1 MILPQNWH
9 NNDLLKIAS
18 RKTPMYQHE
27 LARSGKH
34 LFFVRGLYIYTI
46 IAIGTLIAWRSGV
59 VPGNGYFWAAFAVA
73 AAGAIVRVITSGFA
87 ALGTSGR
94 AKVAAEAA
102 ELNTTGPYSLVRNPL
117 YVGRILNFTGLA
129 LLSGS
134 WVYGA
139 IVFLLAVLV
148 YERVSVYEEEYLRD
162 KFGEAHAAWAKSVPA
177 LLPRLTGW
185 VTPKYPFWWK
195 RMIWREQNKLFL
207 LATAVFLYALAR
219 TGFDFAALYAA
230 NTALVQAYGMLVV
243 VRFIIG
249 GLKMSGFF
257 KELS

>member
-1 MILPQNWH
+1 
-9 NNDLLKIAS
+9 
-18 RKTPMYQHE
+18 MYQDE
-27 LARSGKH
+27 LARSGKT

-46 IAIGTLIAWRSGV
+46 IAIGTLIVWTSKIQGPFADVQANCIW
-59 VPGNGYFWAAFAVA
+59 FWLSFGVA
-73 AAGAIVRVITSGFA
+73 ASGAMVRVITSGFA

-129 LLSGS
+129 MLTGS

-148 YERVSVYEEEYLRD
+148 YERISAYEEEYLRS
-162 KFGEAHAAWAKSVPA
+162 KFGDAHRRWAKDVPA
-177 LLPRLTGW
+177 LLPRLRGW
-185 VTPKYPFWWK
+185 VKPKYPFWWR
-195 RMIWREQNKLFL
+195 RMLWREQNKLFL
-207 LATAVFLYALAR
+207 LALTIFAYHMARLDFDLGAVPADHMPWIYAFGALTAIR
-219 TGFDFAALYAA
+219 FA
-230 NTALVQAYGMLVV
+230 
-243 VRFIIG
+243 IG

-257 KELS
+257 RDLS

>member
-1 MILPQNWH
+1 
-9 NNDLLKIAS
+9 
-18 RKTPMYQHE
+18 MYQHE
-27 LARSGKH
+27 MARSGKK
-34 LFFVRGLYIYTI
+34 LFFIRGTYIYAI
-46 IAIGTLIAWRSGV
+46 IAIATLIAWCTRDAG
-59 VPGNGYFWAAFAVA
+59 PFADAATDCAWFWASLGVA
-73 AAGAIVRVITSGFA
+73 SAGAIVRVFTSGWA

-129 LLSGS
+129 MLSGS
-134 WVYGA
+134 WVFGA
-139 IVFLLAVLV
+139 LVFLLAVLV
-148 YERVSVYEEEYLRD
+148 YERISVYEEDYLRD
-162 KFGEAHAAWAKSVPA
+162 KFGAAHAEWAKNVPA

-185 VTPKYPFWWK
+185 VKPKYPFWWK

-207 LATAVFLYALAR
+207 LATCVFLTWFAR
-219 TGFDFAALYAA
+219 HGFSLAALDNSQINWVYAYA
-230 NTALVQAYGMLVV
+230 GLVV
-243 VRFIIG
+243 VRFFIG

>member
-1 MILPQNWH
+1 
-9 NNDLLKIAS
+9 
-18 RKTPMYQHE
+18 MYQQE
-27 LARSGKH
+27 MAQSGKR

-46 IAIGTLIAWRSGV
+46 IAIGTLIAWKSGV
-59 VPGNGYFWAAFAVA
+59 VPSAAFFWAGFAVA
-73 AAGAIVRVITSGFA
+73 ASGALVRVITSGFA

-94 AKVAAEAA
+94 AKVAAEAL

-134 WVYGA
+134 WVFGA
-139 IVFLLAVLV
+139 LVFLLAVLV
-148 YERVSVYEEEYLRD
+148 YERISVYEEEYLRG
-162 KFGEAHAAWAKSVPA
+162 KFGDAHSAWAQSVPA
-177 LLPRLTGW
+177 LLPRLSGW
-185 VTPKYPFWWK
+185 VKPKYPFWWK

-207 LATAVFLYALAR
+207 LATAIVLYALAR

-230 NTALVQAYGMLVV
+230 HTGLIQAYGVLVV

-249 GLKMSGFF
+249 GLKMTGFF